1 MTTVTSAAPDRPL
14 RADAA
19 RNRERILAAAAEVFA
34 DRGLEVSLDDI
45 ARHAGV
51 GVGTVYRRFPTK
63 ESLVEAL
70 FEAHIARLEALA
82 EKAVSYADS
91 WDGLVAVL
99 TEVCE
104 LQAGNRGFRE
114 ILLSTTYGQQTAAR
128 ARERLTPVIAS
139 ALARAHAEGHLRAG
153 LEPVDMVLVE
163 FMVGAVADY
172 TKHVPGAWRR
182 YLEIVI
188 DGLRARPDLAPPA
201 TPALSSDDLD
211 LSMNRW
217 RPHRR

>member
-1 MTTVTSAAPDRPL
+1 MTAVTSDSRPL

-34 DRGLEVSLDDI
+34 DRGLDVSLDDV

-63 ESLVEAL
+63 EALVEAL
-70 FEAHIARLEALA
+70 FEAHVEALA
-82 EKAVSYADS
+82 ALAAKAVSYADS

-104 LQAGNRGFRE
+104 LQAGNQGFRE

-128 ARERLTPVIAS
+128 ARERLAPVIAA
-139 ALARAHAEGHLRAG
+139 ALEKARAEGYLRADIV
-153 LEPVDMVLVE
+153 PVDMILIE
-163 FMVGAVADY
+163 FMVGGVADY

-182 YLEIVI
+182 YLEIVV
-188 DGLRARPDLAPPA
+188 DGLRARPDLTPPA
-201 TPALSSDDLD
+201 TPPLSSEDLD
-211 LSMNRW
+211 LSMTKW
-217 RPHRR
+217 RPSRR